1 MNSRPLHPRLPAA
14 TKRTREAWRKFS
26 CLFSPFCCPSK
37 VSWAS
42 SLRGPVVS
50 PCECPSAGTA
60 RPQESA
66 TTCQQ
71 STSMKYRKPRDSG
84 EWGQLAS
91 AGPILSL
98 HSWPLSLEPTPPAPA
113 GGG

>member
-1 MNSRPLHPRLPAA
+1 M
-14 TKRTREAWRKFS
+14 
-26 CLFSPFCCPSK
+26 
-37 VSWAS
+37 
-42 SLRGPVVS
+42 
-50 PCECPSAGTA
+50 
-60 RPQESA
+60 
-66 TTCQQ
+66 CQQ